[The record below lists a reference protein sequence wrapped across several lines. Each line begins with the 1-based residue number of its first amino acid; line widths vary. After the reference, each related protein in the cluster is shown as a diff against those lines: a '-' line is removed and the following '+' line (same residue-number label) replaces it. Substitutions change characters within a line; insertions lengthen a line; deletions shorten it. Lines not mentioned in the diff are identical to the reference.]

1 MEKRAKSEET
11 NLIESLGANLIGAR
25 PDIFGRWISK
35 EKGEGLGGKKMR

>member
-11 NLIESLGANLIGAR
+11 NLIESLGANLIGTRA
-25 PDIFGRWISK
+25 DMFGRWISK